1 MLRRFYICGI
11 AICTLISCHTVVT
24 DEPEEQNSTEA
35 IYASIEQFRHN
46 KTTLDSDNSILWSSG
61 DRISVF
67 KHRSFNDEYILD
79 KEAVG
84 TDEGRFSLI
93 PSFTDGLIQIVSLS
107 HSIAFYPYVP
117 ILTCYELGNDDGY
130 SVEGFAI
137 PAVQKWVADSF
148 DPCSFPMVAVSE
160 SSDLL
165 SFRNI
170 CGILKLCFTGSGSV
184 KRLRLMG
191 NRGEVLSGETSVA
204 VYLDDR
210 KPEISI
216 CGDPS
221 TELIL
226 DCKDGVCLDPVHP
239 TSFMFSL
246 PPVDFDGGF
255 TIEVEY
261 DGGKV
266 ITVSTSKR
274 NQVLRSMILRMPDI
288 DLDDLEDDSA
298 DDVQIVFED
307 PVVERVFLSRFDNDE
322 DNSLSIKEVD
332 AVTEISSFFFGE
344 YASEVK
350 SLDDLSQFT
359 SLVSLADDAF
369 NGCTALES
377 VVMPAS
383 LVSIGSRAFA
393 GCSSLSDITLDEGL
407 VSIGN
412 EAFGSCYNL
421 LGINIPDSVE
431 SIGEGTFKDCI
442 NLEGFTGKGVL
453 ADGRTLISDDVLI
466 SYAFSG
472 QARFAYHIPAEVSK
486 IGEGAFYNC
495 RNLTGFVSHAAVKAI
510 GDYAFYGCGLLSD
523 VDLADGLMSIGMKT
537 FARCFAL
544 SKLSL
549 PESLGYIGY
558 YAFAENAGIEE
569 LRVNSTVPPYVDVAL
584 FDTVPAA
591 LTVYVPDS
599 SLSEYLAA
607 SGWRDLRY
615 YMHGVVPDEDAGG
628 ESDDDSSDGEV
639 TVLQKAERGNGIDVV
654 LMGDAFTRSDIDDGT
669 YASYMDQAVEALF
682 SVEPYIS
689 YRDLFNVYSVAVVSE
704 RRGYTSGTG
713 RLETFFGEGTH
724 VGGNDETVME
734 YAMNVLTEDDMD
746 DALIIVLLN
755 REYYAGTCYM
765 YYPSDGDYG
774 RGLSIAYFPLGT
786 DDEMFAELLQHEA
799 GGHGFAKLD
808 DEYYY
813 YGTIPSEEITRH
825 KWLSGYGWSK
835 NVDIT
840 SNRNKVK
847 WRKFIYDGRY
857 SDEGI
862 GIFEGASTYQFGIYR
877 PTEYSIMNQNQGGFN
892 APSREAIWY
901 RMHKL
906 AFGSS
911 WEYDFEEFV
920 EYDMVNLTG
929 TRAGE
934 CRTRTTG
941 VELPP
946 LSPPVIRTCSWRDF
960 IDKKHPDL

>member
-1 MLRRFYICGI
+1 MLRRFYICCI
-11 AICTLISCHTVVT
+11 AICALISCHTDIT
-24 DEPEEQNSTEA
+24 DEPQEQNPTET

-46 KTTLDSDNSILWSSG
+46 RTTLGSDNSILWSSG

-79 KEAVG
+79 EVASG
-84 TDEGRFSLI
+84 TNEGEFSLI
-93 PSFTDGLIQIVSLS
+93 PSFTDGLVPIVPLL
-107 HSIAFYPYVP
+107 HSVAFYPYVSR
-117 ILTCYELGNDDGY
+117 LTCNEIGNDDGY
-130 SVEGFAI
+130 SIDGFVI
-137 PAVQKWVADSF
+137 PKIQKWVAESF
-148 DPCSFPMVAVSE
+148 DPYSFPMVAVSE
-160 SSDLL
+160 SPNIL

-191 NRGEVLSGETSVA
+191 NKGEALAGESLLT
-204 VYLDDR
+204 VYGDER

-216 CGDPS
+216 CGDS
-221 TELIL
+221 FSEVIL
-226 DCKDGVCLDPVHP
+226 DCGDGVCLDPEHP

-255 TIEVEY
+255 TVEVEY

-266 ITVSTSKR
+266 VEVSTSK
-274 NQVLRSMILRMPDI
+274 NNPVLRSMILRMPDI
-288 DLDDLEDDSA
+288 NLDDMEDDSI
-298 DDVQIVFED
+298 DDMQIVFED
-307 PVVERVFLSRFDNDE
+307 PVVERVFISRFDKDD
-322 DNSLSIKEVD
+322 DNSLSMKEVA
-332 AVTEISSFFFGE
+332 AVAEISSFFFGE
-344 YASEVK
+344 DASDVK
-350 SLDDLSQFT
+350 SLDDLSQFN

-377 VVMPAS
+377 VVMPVS
-383 LVSIGSRAFA
+383 LASIGSRAFA
-393 GCSSLSDITLDEGL
+393 GCSSLCEITLNEGL
-407 VSIGN
+407 VSIAN
-412 EAFGSCYNL
+412 EAFRSCYNL
-421 LGINIPDSVE
+421 FEINIPDSVE

-442 NLEGFTGKGVL
+442 NLEGFTGRGVL
-453 ADGRTLISDDVLI
+453 SDGRTLISDDVLI

-495 RNLTGFVSHAAVKAI
+495 RNLTGLVSHAAVEVI

-523 VDLADGLMSIGMKT
+523 VDLADGLRSIGMKT

-549 PESLGYIGY
+549 PESLEYIGY
-558 YAFAENAGIEE
+558 YAFAERAGIEE

-584 FDTVPAA
+584 FDTVPTA

-607 SGWRDLRY
+607 TGWRDLRY
-615 YMHGVVPDEDAGG
+615 YMHGVVPDDGGG
-628 ESDDDSSDGEV
+628 EFDDYLSDGEV
-639 TVLQKAERGNGIDVV
+639 TVLQKAQRGNGIDVV
-654 LMGDAFTRSDIDDGT
+654 LMGDAFARSDIEDGT
-669 YASYMDQAVEALF
+669 YTSYMEQASEALF
-682 SVEPYIS
+682 SVEPYTS
-689 YRDLFNVYSVAVVSE
+689 YKDLFNVYSVAVVSE
-704 RRGYTSGTG
+704 RSGYTSGTG

-765 YYPSDGDYG
+765 YYPPDGDYG

-813 YGTIPSEEITRH
+813 DGTIPSEEITRH

-847 WRKFIYDGRY
+847 WRKFIDDGRY
-857 SDEGI
+857 SVEGI
-862 GIFEGASTYQFGIYR
+862 GIFEGASTYQYGVYR
-877 PTEYSIMNQNQGGFN
+877 PTEDSIMNQNQGGFN

-929 TRAGE
+929 FRARE

-960 IDKKHPDL
+960 IDKKHSNL